1 MIIDCVLTACNE
13 KPLYLDFIP
22 MYIHFW
28 KKLYPTINI
37 KIILIMNEIPK
48 KFKDY
53 EQYIILFK
61 PIPNLNTGFTSQYIR
76 MLYPSLLNYN
86 NGVLI
91 TDIDIFPMNRS
102 YFTKSIEKYDNN
114 KFIYYRGNWGKKEK
128 QIAMCYNVAS
138 SKIWSDIFQIYSL
151 NDIVERLK
159 DINSKHKIIDGSG
172 KSGWFLDQIDLY
184 KNVHK
189 WNKKTNNYIELND
202 NLLNFQRLRRKI
214 LIRITN
220 ISDDIKKNISN
231 NFYCDY
237 HGLRPYNS
245 YKKINDEILNLL

>member
-1 MIIDCVLTACNE
+1 MIEFGENYKKMMNSVKRD
-13 KPLYLDFIP
+13 LYS
-22 MYIHFW
+22 
-28 KKLYPTINI
+28 
-37 KIILIMNEIPK
+37 E
-48 KFKDY
+48 
-53 EQYIILFK
+53 EE
-61 PIPNLNTGFTSQYIR
+61 S
-76 MLYPSLLNYN
+76 
-86 NGVLI
+86 
-91 TDIDIFPMNRS
+91 
-102 YFTKSIEKYDNN
+102 
-114 KFIYYRGNWGKKEK
+114 KEK

-151 NDIVERLK
+151 NDILERLK

-214 LIRITN
+214 LIKTTS
-220 ISDDIKKNISN
+220 ISDDIKKNIRN
-231 NFYCDY
+231 GFYCDY